1 MRGPNANNG
10 RYWPGLTLK
19 WPNLIGTQLIQLAF
33 SPQPIVAVEEIM
45 PRAIKIQQV
54 AENAIVSV
62 VITAAICLILIV
74 AAIEA
79 PTKFILP

>member
-1 MRGPNANNG
+1 
-10 RYWPGLTLK
+10 
-19 WPNLIGTQLIQLAF
+19 
-33 SPQPIVAVEEIM
+33 VEEIM